1 MKKLF
6 VCLMALVVAS
16 ATMSCEK
23 HNNEKVT
30 PSQDE
35 QVSKPA
41 SSHIEMYVTSEQA
54 GWNKTLFSA
63 DKLGGWWKP
72 TTDKFSI
79 IQKQSGTIQFVL
91 TRGELEYDN
100 ADQHS
105 AFVDFCFNFPAD
117 IPLVVGTKYYF
128 GETTNK
134 NELYYGVVIE
144 NPSINDTNFIELRAD
159 IYKFVSTSGWVEF
172 SKIEKET
179 IDGEDVY
186 TLDMTFGFKGLDK
199 ARGVATCEVT
209 MGRITNNPGECN
221 APLYYLSDSGYVAET
236 AIIES
241 LVSKCSNFNAETL
254 VAGLEGKWIPDSRL
268 KYDEQWA
275 NITTP
280 YLVMGI
286 DYAEGLTYSHYTFTA
301 DGKGTYYAEF
311 EEPYMEP
318 ETREFSWAYDAE
330 GGKLKLSGDYK
341 NEWSVSGYSNDY
353 LVLDRISFDGWN
365 YRQILKRLAE

>member
-35 QVSKPA
+35 QVSNPA

-100 ADQHS
+100 ADQRS

-159 IYKFVSTSGWVEF
+159 IYNFVSTSGWVEF

-286 DYAEGLTYSHYTFTA
+286 DYAEGRTYSHYTFTA

-330 GGKLKLSGDYK
+330 DGKLKLSGDYK

-365 YRQILKRLAE
+365 YRQILKRQAE